1 MYIKTVELKAS
12 QENEKFI
19 LEYAAKLDVKCME
32 TQDGDRRLFTFSDAS
47 RLKVTNAATGTAAR
61 LAVWFLKPKIIAKQ
75 LKNVEISEEIA
86 AILGALTAY
95 RQEEELSIAADLVR
109 DFSIINIDSAANF
122 IWKSLKEE
130 WTDLGD
136 LAARLYRQCNK
147 KEEVYE
153 LITFLLGLESERMG
167 TVKIEYPD
175 SLYVDDRPFP
185 VARIFKNN
193 EYSLLYTALMCR
205 PESIVIAS
213 PKKFSPEIVDLIKNL
228 GTRPSPF

>member
-19 LEYAAKLDVKCME
+19 SEYAERIGIKCIKTE
-32 TQDGDRRLFTFSDAS
+32 DGDRRMFTFSDAS
-47 RLKVTNAATGTAAR
+47 RLKVSNAATGTAAR

-95 RQEEELSIAADLVR
+95 RQEEEISIAADLVR

-130 WTDLGD
+130 WRDLGE
-136 LAARLYRQCNK
+136 LAARLYKQCDK

-167 TVKIEYPD
+167 TVKMEYPD
-175 SLYVDDRPFP
+175 KLFVDDRPFP
-185 VARIFKNN
+185 VAAVFKNR

-205 PESIVIAS
+205 PESIIIAS
-213 PKKFSPEIVDLIKNL
+213 PKKFSPEIVELIKNL